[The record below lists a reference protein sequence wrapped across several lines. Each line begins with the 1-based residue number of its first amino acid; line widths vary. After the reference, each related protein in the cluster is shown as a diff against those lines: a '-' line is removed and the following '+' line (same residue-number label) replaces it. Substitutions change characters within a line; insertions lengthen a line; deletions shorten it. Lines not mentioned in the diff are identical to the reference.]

1 MKKLIA
7 AVLSVILLLG
17 SAAGAMAEQ
26 PVNLFYDAAM
36 ELLFEANN
44 ISLEGEAEFTLDG
57 ERFKTAKIRYVQDY
71 DNSLLRLDLLTPR
84 RDGTGRPDRE
94 SGYTVIANGENVYVI
109 ETFYPGVYKTG
120 STFSQSTILRKTV
133 QMNLMTELVR
143 VLAEQADT
151 LLGEKAITV
160 LPEDQGGKDLRIE
173 LDENVPDLVN
183 TALNLFYQFVAR
195 RYFDTDYDHVSER
208 DMEPMENYLT
218 VTQGILNATKS
229 LSLKKADL
237 TLKRDHAGLLEA
249 AKGDFSLNL
258 NTGKDGIRQLNST
271 FYLNV
276 FDRDGSHVEK
286 FDPEKYGVVRSG
298 GPEDPYASAAE
309 DRSYFDEEEF
319 DLLTE
324 QARAFLGQSGYATES
339 GYGGTVYQEN
349 NRIRYEFEGDGD
361 EWHVCYFTDPEGK
374 LLGLH
379 HLNNIFQQVNAD
391 QYHFDAWPDEKL
403 VSEASEKALQYL
415 AEVNPEVRQLVDQIS
430 LEWWYEEDGE
440 LFFSFHEDP
449 IAQDWDGFSI
459 IVRVQPEWRIEIF
472 SCTSNG

>member
-17 SAAGAMAEQ
+17 SVVGALADQ
-26 PVNLFYDAAM
+26 PVNLFYDAVM

-44 ISLEGEAEFTLDG
+44 VSLEGEAEFVLDG

-71 DNSLLRLDLLTPR
+71 IDSLLQLDLRTPH

-94 SGYTVIANGENVYVI
+94 SGYTVIANGENIYVI
-109 ETFYPGVYKTG
+109 EAFYPGVYKTG
-120 STFSQSTILRKTV
+120 STFSQSTILRKSV
-133 QMNLMTELVR
+133 QMSLMTELVR
-143 VLAEQADT
+143 VLADQSDT
-151 LLGEKAITV
+151 LLGEKAVTV
-160 LPEDQGGKDLRIE
+160 LPDDQGGKDLRIE

-218 VTQGILNATKS
+218 VTQGILYATKS
-229 LSLKKADL
+229 LSLEKADL

-249 AKGDFSLNL
+249 AKGDISLNL
-258 NTGKDGIRQLNST
+258 NTGKDSIRQLDIT

-276 FDRDGSHVEK
+276 FDRDGSHVEQ
-286 FDPEKYGVVRSG
+286 FDPEKYGVIRSN

-309 DRSYFDEEEF
+309 ARSYFDEEKF

-324 QARAFLGQSGYATES
+324 EARAFLGQSGYATES

-349 NRIRYEFEGDGD
+349 GRICYEFEGDD
-361 EWHVCYFTDPEGK
+361 EDWHLYYFTDPEGK
-374 LLGLH
+374 LQGLH
-379 HLNNIFQQVNAD
+379 HLNNIFQQVNVD
-391 QYHFDAWPDEKL
+391 RYHFDAWPDEKL

-415 AEVNPEVRQLVDQIS
+415 AEVNPEVRERVDKIG
-430 LEWWYEEDGE
+430 LEWWYEKDGE

-449 IAQDWDGFSI
+449 IAQDWDGFSV